1 MLILCFKGSFQSLG
15 LTTNGQVYTELF
27 LPLRI
32 SRPDFRKLVTFS
44 NSSSW
49 PQISHQHHTI
59 GKSIAFSSDKFK
71 RGKRAVPPPRGGLL
85 CGRHHLLP
93 GEKEK
98 NSSLKESFRQPR
110 LALVISGS
118 CSVSNPSSGNLGKV
132 KSVSKDLCLEALWF
146 GLSWSRCKITYC
158 PTWQTNPGIEVKLL
172 QTPGSSFAI
181 PAIEK

>member
-71 RGKRAVPPPRGGLL
+71 RGKRAVPPPRGVLL
-85 CGRHHLLP
+85 CGRRHLLP

-98 NSSLKESFRQPR
+98 NLCSRNLFDSQDWLSLF
-110 LALVISGS
+110 LAAA
-118 CSVSNPSSGNLGKV
+118 VSQTLLLATWARWRACQKTCAW
-132 KSVSKDLCLEALWF
+132 KHF
-146 GLSWSRCKITYC
+146 GLACLDQDARSPIVPLDKPIL
-158 PTWQTNPGIEVKLL
+158 E
-172 QTPGSSFAI
+172 
-181 PAIEK
+181 

>member
-49 PQISHQHHTI
+49 PQISHQQHTI
-59 GKSIAFSSDKFK
+59 GKSIARSSDKFK
-71 RGKRAVPPPRGGLL
+71 RGKRAVPPPRGVLL

-98 NSSLKESFRQPR
+98 NLRSRNLFDSQDWLSLF
-110 LALVISGS
+110 LAAA
-118 CSVSNPSSGNLGKV
+118 VSQTLLLATWARWRACQKTCAW
-132 KSVSKDLCLEALWF
+132 KHF
-146 GLSWSRCKITYC
+146 GLACLDQDARSPIVPLDKPIL
-158 PTWQTNPGIEVKLL
+158 E
-172 QTPGSSFAI
+172 
-181 PAIEK
+181 

>member
-1 MLILCFKGSFQSLG
+1 MPILCFIGGFQSLG

-49 PQISHQHHTI
+49 PQISHQQHTI
-59 GKSIAFSSDKFK
+59 GKSIARSSDKFK
-71 RGKRAVPPPRGGLL
+71 RGKRAVPPPRGVLL

-98 NSSLKESFRQPR
+98 KSSLKESFRQPR